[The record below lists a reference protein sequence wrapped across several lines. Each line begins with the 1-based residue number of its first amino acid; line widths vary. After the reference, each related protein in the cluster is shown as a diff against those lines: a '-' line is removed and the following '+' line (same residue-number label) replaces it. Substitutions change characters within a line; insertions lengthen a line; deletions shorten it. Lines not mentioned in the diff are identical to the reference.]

1 MKLQPVFPFCV
12 EAPGPEQM
20 PEGPAQH
27 LLAQSASLMHWPPM
41 NCINFW
47 LPTFF
52 WPAGSKGGPPLE
64 AVGGGGAG
72 EDDAGVDNELDP
84 PPKWQPVFPFWV
96 EAPGPEQMPEGPAQH
111 LLAQSASLRHWPPM
125 NCVPFLL
132 PTFFCPA
139 GSKGGPPLGPA
150 VGTGGGEEATKEA
163 KANMVAVIVMD
174 FII

>member
-1 MKLQPVFPFCV
+1 
-12 EAPGPEQM
+12 
-20 PEGPAQH
+20 
-27 LLAQSASLMHWPPM
+27 
-41 NCINFW
+41 

-111 LLAQSASLRHWPPM
+111 LLAQSASLRH
-125 NCVPFLL
+125 
-132 PTFFCPA
+132 
-139 GSKGGPPLGPA
+139 
-150 VGTGGGEEATKEA
+150 
-163 KANMVAVIVMD
+163 
-174 FII
+174 